1 MILKKNRWT
10 SIWNIYK
17 KAMQQHFGHMNMLM
31 YADCDIQLSLCSQVL
46 VIIKQITKQFQQGI
60 KEWPAQC
67 KLQTRI

>member
-1 MILKKNRWT
+1 
-10 SIWNIYK
+10 
-17 KAMQQHFGHMNMLM
+17 MQQHFGHMNMLM